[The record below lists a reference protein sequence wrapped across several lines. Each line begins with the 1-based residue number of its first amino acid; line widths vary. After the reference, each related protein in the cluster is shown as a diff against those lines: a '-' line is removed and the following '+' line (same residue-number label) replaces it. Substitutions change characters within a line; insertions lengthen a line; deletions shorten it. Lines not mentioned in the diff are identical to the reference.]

1 MDTCKDS
8 DHYWFYP
15 GDSNRDIRMCYNC
28 GRKEEKKWVLPGGW
42 FDLEKH
48 P

>member
-15 GDSNRDIRMCYNC
+15 GDSNRDIRMCYNY
-28 GRKEEKKWVLPGGW
+28 GRKEEKMGIAQVAG